1 MKKLF
6 VLLLVLLMI
15 IPTNIVLA
23 ENEMH
28 EMKLDTEV
36 SFNTKADGTVWLS
49 LNITEDDAYR
59 LNLDSESGLSIT
71 LYNKEGY
78 EIKFLGNPKWN
89 ELSEKYIYNR
99 TIFFHKGSYLI
110 GVTSSHNTVT
120 VTGKLTKVNSDYIKD
135 IEPNEDI
142 STAITVSLNKQV
154 NGVLNGFKELA
165 SYKDEN
171 DWYKLYLDTPGEYQ
185 LYCESTIECYVS
197 LYKESDLSRSFLSYG
212 AEQNFLKK
220 KFIIEDKIDIDKQG
234 QYYIKVSVP
243 YDPAVYQD
251 DSETSIITNAGYG
264 YYKFSINSDSYQ
276 APAQLPPQTTATP
289 VGVKISWENPN
300 NSSYRIYRAE
310 AGGTPKAISGV
321 VYGNSFV
328 DVNVESDKKYYYMVV
343 PERDGNISAIDESI
357 SAEAVTETIVQ
368 PENTGVKN
376 FILMQIGSPNMTV
389 GDKVLEIDPGR
400 GTVPVIQNGRTL
412 VPIRAIVEAMGG
424 TVEWNESEQ
433 KVTLNAG
440 GHNVQMTLG
449 QKEFIVDGTKKEMD
463 IAPSTIND
471 RTMLPIRF
479 VTENVGCRI
488 EWIGSTQEIII
499 VF

>member
-23 ENEMH
+23 ENETLQLGKKIQLDFEPGEH
-28 EMKLDTEV
+28 KWFIINIETDGIYEFECTSGIRGSITPGASIALFNNDGTAYIIGGRDSENYIENVSISKFQVFIHSGTYNLSVGGKGKTTTAYKKLDTDYQIDKEPNNSINDVITLLPNKYYSGYVDGALPTGKYDESDMYVFHTQKDVNYKLFAEASGDVTFRFLKINDSGESESFLEKDTKKNEIENIWKLNDEV
-36 SFNTKADGTVWLS
+36 SFPETGTYYIEAVGRHRYSSSSYTNEIGYKFILNGEDNTS
-49 LNITEDDAYR
+49 
-59 LNLDSESGLSIT
+59 
-71 LYNKEGY
+71 
-78 EIKFLGNPKWN
+78 
-89 ELSEKYIYNR
+89 
-99 TIFFHKGSYLI
+99 
-110 GVTSSHNTVT
+110 
-120 VTGKLTKVNSDYIKD
+120 
-135 IEPNEDI
+135 I
-142 STAITVSLNKQV
+142 STK
-154 NGVLNGFKELA
+154 
-165 SYKDEN
+165 
-171 DWYKLYLDTPGEYQ
+171 
-185 LYCESTIECYVS
+185 
-197 LYKESDLSRSFLSYG
+197 
-212 AEQNFLKK
+212 
-220 KFIIEDKIDIDKQG
+220 
-234 QYYIKVSVP
+234 
-243 YDPAVYQD
+243 
-251 DSETSIITNAGYG
+251 
-264 YYKFSINSDSYQ
+264 
-276 APAQLPPQTTATP
+276 PQTTATP

-310 AGGTPKAISGV
+310 ASGTPKAISGV